1 MDKQMFKNQTIL
13 VLGIAKSGN
22 GVSRL
27 LKKLGAHV
35 VVNDKNIVEPNSL
48 GAKLREIG
56 CEVFDGGHPVELFA
70 NYNFSMVIKNPG
82 IPYHNVMIKEA
93 IRLGIPVF
101 TEVEI
106 AYLINPAPM
115 IGITGSN
122 GKTTTTTL
130 IFEMLKE
137 GKKNPLIA
145 GNIGAVASEVVQ
157 EATKDHVVVTELSS
171 FQLLGT
177 EKFRPFIAVVLNIFD
192 AHLDYHGTKEE
203 YIRAKMKIFEN
214 QTEEDFAIINLDD
227 PTLVSLKDQ
236 ISATLIP
243 FSTKSIETTGA
254 YIKDNAV
261 YFKDE
266 KIIEI
271 KDIML
276 PGRHNLENILAA
288 ICAVKTYGCEN
299 EAIVRVL
306 TSFQGVEHRLQ
317 FVREWEGRKFYN
329 DSKAT
334 NILATQKAIAAFRE
348 SLILIAGG
356 LDRGNHFDAL
366 VPSLRNVKILIAYGE
381 TKEKLKEA
389 GQEAGIQTV
398 ITVSNLTEAVK
409 NAVTHSKA
417 GDIILLSPA
426 CASWDQFKTFEERG
440 RMFVQLVNT
449 LV

>member
-1 MDKQMFKNQTIL
+1 
-13 VLGIAKSGN
+13 
-22 GVSRL
+22 
-27 LKKLGAHV
+27 
-35 VVNDKNIVEPNSL
+35 
-48 GAKLREIG
+48 
-56 CEVFDGGHPVELFA
+56 
-70 NYNFSMVIKNPG
+70 
-82 IPYHNVMIKEA
+82 
-93 IRLGIPVF
+93 
-101 TEVEI
+101 
-106 AYLINPAPM
+106 
-115 IGITGSN
+115 
-122 GKTTTTTL
+122 
-130 IFEMLKE
+130 
-137 GKKNPLIA
+137 
-145 GNIGAVASEVVQ
+145 
-157 EATKDHVVVTELSS
+157 
-171 FQLLGT
+171 
-177 EKFRPFIAVVLNIFD
+177 
-192 AHLDYHGTKEE
+192 
-203 YIRAKMKIFEN
+203 
-214 QTEEDFAIINLDD
+214 
-227 PTLVSLKDQ
+227 
-236 ISATLIP
+236 
-243 FSTKSIETTGA
+243 
-254 YIKDNAV
+254 
-261 YFKDE
+261 
-266 KIIEI
+266 
-271 KDIML
+271 ML